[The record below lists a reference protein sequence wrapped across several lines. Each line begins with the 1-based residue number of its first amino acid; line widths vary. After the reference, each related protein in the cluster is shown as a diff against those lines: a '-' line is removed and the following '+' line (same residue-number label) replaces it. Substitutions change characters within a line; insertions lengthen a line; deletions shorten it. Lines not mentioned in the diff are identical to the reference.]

1 MVSDAARAAAT
12 LAFSGR
18 TLPSVPGLVAQLG
31 VVKAAAARANL
42 DADVLA
48 PERAAAIEAAA
59 LALGDGRFDEEL
71 VAGPLAVDPLGGGGG
86 IGVHH
91 AVDELIARAATEA
104 LGSGAEPVDPKGEV
118 AASQSTADVL
128 HTAARLAVLGQV
140 EELVHATRLL
150 EAEVA
155 AAAERFGDVP
165 TLARTCLQDA
175 LAVPAR
181 LLFDGSRDALA
192 RRRGVL
198 VAAAAP
204 LREVVLGA
212 TVVGD
217 GTGAPTAYRAAVVG
231 RLAERTGLA
240 LVASPAPAS
249 ALQHGDDLL
258 DVSAAVVGLSMVAAK
273 LAADLRLLSSG
284 PVGGFGEVRLPDV
297 LEGSAFFATKRN
309 PVVAETAVQ
318 AAAVVAGA
326 DAAVRAAIG
335 RAELHLAGYDLT
347 AAIAVLDATTAL
359 ARALDALARHAIA
372 GLELD
377 EARCRALA
385 ASAAPVKPA
394 PSAPAA
400 RPFDQELDR

>member
-1 MVSDAARAAAT
+1 MSEAARAAAV

-31 VVKAAAARANL
+31 AVKAAAARANA
-42 DADVLA
+42 DAGVLA
-48 PERAAAIEAAA
+48 PDRAAAIEAAA
-59 LALGDGRFDEEL
+59 LAFGDGRFDAEL
-71 VAGPLAVDPLGGGGG
+71 TSGPYAIDPLGGGGG

-91 AVDELIARAATEA
+91 AVDELVAAAATAA
-104 LGSGAEPVDPKGEV
+104 LGPDAAPVEPKVEV

-140 EELVHATRLL
+140 EELAHATRLL

-155 AAAERFGDVP
+155 RAADRFGEVP

-181 LLFDGSRDALA
+181 LLLDGSAAALG
-192 RRRGVL
+192 RRRAAL

-204 LREVVLGA
+204 LRHVVLGA

-217 GTGAPTAYRAAVVG
+217 GTGAPAAYRSAVVG
-231 RLAERTGLA
+231 RLAERTGLDLA
-240 LVASPAPAS
+240 SSPAPAS

-258 DVSAAVVGLSMVAAK
+258 DVSAAIVALAAVAAK
-273 LAADLRLLSSG
+273 LAGDLRLLSSG
-284 PVGGFGEVRLPDV
+284 PVGGLGEVHLPQV
-297 LEGSAFFATKRN
+297 LEGSAFFAAKVN
-309 PVVAETAVQ
+309 PVVAESVVQ
-318 AAAVVAGA
+318 AQLLVAGA
-326 DAAVRAAIG
+326 DATVRAAVG

-347 AAIAVLDATTAL
+347 AAIAVLDAATAL
-359 ARALDALARHAIA
+359 ARALDGFARHAVA

-377 EARCRALA
+377 EARCRSLA
-385 ASAAPVKPA
+385 ASASAVKSPPVPVEA
-394 PSAPAA
+394 
-400 RPFDQELDR
+400 DR